1 MNEGYAPR
9 PVPGLPLESWPLQRS
24 LGLGDGSKNYENN
37 PPLGKGDL
45 MQRRTPADLMQMWGK
60 FLALSVDVP
69 QGPCPG
75 DDPGGPAG
83 CSRMWMY
90 GSEAWGALRERCR
103 AGLAVAGAGGAGGE
117 RGRPGELEPLEV
129 ACAVGDVANRGD
141 DWGLEAVHVCGAGP
155 RGDGEWQR
163 AHVWEVYP
171 LQRGG

>member
-9 PVPGLPLESWPLQRS
+9 PVPGLPLESWPLQGS
-24 LGLGDGSKNYENN
+24 LGLGDGSKNYESNN

-45 MQRRTPADLMQMWGK
+45 MRRRTPTDVTQMWGK
-60 FLALSVDVP
+60 FLALSVDVQ

-75 DDPGGPAG
+75 DDPGAPAG

-103 AGLAVAGAGGAGGE
+103 GGLAVAGAGGV
-117 RGRPGELEPLEV
+117 GRRRQGELEPLEV
-129 ACAVGDVANRGD
+129 ACAVGDAANRGD

-155 RGDGEWQR
+155 RGGGEWQR
-163 AHVWEVYP
+163 SRVWEVYP